1 MENVHTM
8 NKKQAPAQHVARI
21 ALLSLVLAALPW
33 TAVLAQ
39 PANDNCANAIALD
52 DVSSWCSAVAAFT
65 TNNAT
70 DSGQSPS
77 CFPNNQVNNDV
88 WFSFVA
94 QATDVNISVTGN
106 IPFNAG
112 GTLNDPQFAL
122 YLGSCGSLVQV
133 ACASDAFND
142 NAVQL
147 LESQL
152 EIGQTY
158 YIQVSAR
165 NGQTGT
171 FQLCVNN
178 FNAVPDPSS
187 DCNTGVILCNKDP
200 FTVQFV
206 SGVGNNPNEI
216 GDVSCASPTC
226 PLSESSSTWYK
237 WTCDQPGSLTF
248 TLTPLNPAD
257 DIDFVLYELPNGI
270 DNCAGKFD
278 LRCMAS
284 GENVGAPF
292 SEWFPCTGAT
302 GLSLNDDDVGETCG
316 CQPGDNNFAEAI
328 DMEAG
333 KSYALVI
340 NNFSQSGAGFSIE
353 FGGAGTFLGPTAD
366 FNASSDTI
374 CVGEPVTFTDASAFS
389 GGIVSWEWTF
399 GQNASPG
406 ALTGVGPH
414 SVSYDRPGLKSIVL
428 RVATEDGCVVTKVGT
443 VYVQCCDDHFDI
455 SGTITDVDC
464 PSSATGAIDLSA
476 VSGYSPY
483 TFNWSSGQSS
493 EDISGLETGAYIVTI
508 TDAATCSTTAEF
520 AVGGPAPFQVDTLI
534 GMPTC
539 NGGMDG
545 SITLNVSGATP
556 PYQFSWQGGPFGPG
570 NTLANLPVG
579 DYPVTI
585 RDANNCDLELL
596 IAVRELE
603 LVLDPNVV
611 AATDP
616 SCTGF
621 SDGSINLVIANGL
634 PPYLFDFNDGN
645 GWVNA
650 NSLNNLPAGVY
661 NVQVQDANLCQ
672 GNFTFNL
679 QDPPLLELAF
689 EAQGISCFGETDGV
703 LTAAPTGGVGG
714 YSFMWAGGQTSASL
728 AGLGEGQYFVT
739 VTDANGCIVSGDTS
753 LVQPAP
759 VFIEIGEIV
768 NVLCFGDAT
777 GSASVVGSGGQ
788 PPYMYSA
795 DGQAFQL
802 EPLFENL
809 PAGDYVFTIMDAN
822 GCTETVAAA
831 ITQPAEL
838 LVDAGP
844 DVQIQLGY
852 ATSLRATPSAL
863 PVTFAWEPP
872 DSLSCIDCP
881 NPVANPVRTTT
892 YTITVTDESGCTA
905 TDEVTVT
912 VVKARQ
918 VYIPNA
924 FSPNA
929 DGRNDNFTV
938 YAGPGVRL
946 IRELKVFNRWGGL
959 VFENDN
965 FLPNDPN
972 FGWDGLIRG
981 EPAQVGV
988 YAYYAVVEYLDG
1000 ETLLFEGDVSVVR

>member
-1 MENVHTM
+1 MHT
-8 NKKQAPAQHVARI
+8 I
-21 ALLSLVLAALPW
+21 LLKPGSWPLATRCFIFLAVLAWPF
-33 TAVLAQ
+33 TAALAQ
-39 PANDNCANAIALD
+39 PANDDCANAIMLS
-52 DVSSWCSAVAAFT
+52 DVSSWCSNAGAY
-65 TNNAT
+65 NNNDAT

-77 CFPNNQVNNDV
+77 CFPNNQANNDV

-94 QATDVNISVTGN
+94 QATDVTISVTGD

-122 YLGSCGSLVQV
+122 YLGDCGNLVQE

-142 NAVQL
+142 NAIQL
-147 LESQL
+147 MESQL

-165 NGQTGT
+165 SGQMGT

-178 FNAVPDPSS
+178 YNAIPDPSS
-187 DCNTGVILCNKDP
+187 DCSTGVILCNKDP

-216 GDVSCASPTC
+216 GDVSCASLTC
-226 PLSESSSTWYK
+226 PLTESSSTWYK
-237 WTCDQPGSLTF
+237 WTCDQAGSLTF

-257 DIDFVLYELPNGI
+257 DLDFVLYELPNGI
-270 DNCAGKFD
+270 DDCSGKFD

-284 GENVGAPF
+284 GENVGSPF

-302 GLSLNDDDVGETCG
+302 GLSLNDPDVGETCG
-316 CQPGDNNFAEAI
+316 CQTGDNNYAQAVN
-328 DMEAG
+328 MEAG

-353 FGGAGTFLGPTAD
+353 FGGTGTFLGPTAD
-366 FNASSDTI
+366 FSTSADTVCI
-374 CVGEPVTFTDASAFS
+374 GEAITFTDGSSFS

-399 GQNASPG
+399 GQNASP
-406 ALTGVGPH
+406 TSTSGVGPH
-414 SVSYDRPGLKSIVL
+414 NVTYNRPGLKSIVL
-428 RVATEDGCVVTKVGT
+428 RVATEDGCIVTKVGT
-443 VYVQCCDDHFDI
+443 IYVRCCADHFTVD
-455 SGTITDVDC
+455 GDITDVSC
-464 PSSATGAIDLSA
+464 PSTSTGAIDLSA
-476 VSGYSPY
+476 VSGYGPY
-483 TFNWSSGQSS
+483 TFNWSSGQAT
-493 EDISGLETGAYIVTI
+493 EDISGLETGAYQVTI

-520 AVGGPAPFQVDTLI
+520 TVGGPPPYQIDTLI

-545 SITLNVSGATP
+545 SITLNVAGASP
-556 PYQFSWQGGPFGPG
+556 PYQFSWQGGPFGPS
-570 NTLANLPVG
+570 NSISNLPVG

-585 RDANNCDLELL
+585 RDANNCSLDLV

-611 AATDP
+611 AAVGP

-621 SDGSINLVIANGL
+621 SDGSITLVIANGL
-634 PPYLFDFNDGN
+634 QPYLFDFNDGN
-645 GWVNA
+645 GFVSA

-661 NVQVQDANLCQ
+661 NVDVQDANLCV
-672 GNFTFNL
+672 GNFTFSL
-679 QDPPLLELAF
+679 EDPPLLELAF
-689 EAQGISCFGETDGV
+689 DAQGISCFGETDGV

-714 YSFMWAGGQTSASL
+714 YMYSWAGGQNTATL
-728 AGLGEGQYFVT
+728 DGLGEGQYFVT
-739 VTDANGCIVSGDTS
+739 VTDANGCVISGDTS

-759 VFIEIGEIV
+759 VFISLVDVV
-768 NVLCFGDAT
+768 NVLCFGDTT
-777 GSASVVGSGGQ
+777 GSISVAGSGGV

-795 DGQAFQL
+795 DGQSFQL
-802 EPLFENL
+802 EPDFQSL
-809 PAGDYVFTIMDAN
+809 PAGDYVLTIMDAN
-822 GCTETVAAA
+822 GCTATVDAT

-844 DVQIQLGY
+844 DVQIKLGY
-852 ATSLRATPSAL
+852 STSLRAVPNTS
-863 PVTFAWEPP
+863 PVIFAWEPP

-881 NPVANPVRTTT
+881 NPVANPVKTTT
-892 YTITVTDESGCTA
+892 YTITITDESGCTA
-905 TDEVTVT
+905 QDEVAVI

-929 DGRNDNFTV
+929 DGRNDSFTV

-946 IRELKVFNRWGGL
+946 VQELKVFNRWGGL

-965 FLPNDPN
+965 FQPNDPGL
-972 FGWDGLIRG
+972 GWDGMFKG
-981 EPAQVGV
+981 EPAQIGV

-1000 ETLLFEGDVSVVR
+1000 ETLLFEGDVSVIR